1 MKKTL
6 IILTVSILAGV
17 AAFSLMRSHKAAASG
32 GALLDSMPEL
42 AWVRKDLGLTEEQFA
57 KVSELHAAYRPKC
70 LELCRHISEAHAKL
84 ASLTRRDRDVTP
96 ELEAAIREHADV
108 HARCQQ
114 AMLKHIYETAAT
126 LDEKRAG
133 RYLDTMLPYTLDF
146 TQSQPEAG
154 HSH

>member
-1 MKKTL
+1 MKKNL
-6 IILTVSILAGV
+6 IILTVSILSGV
-17 AAFSLMRSHKAAASG
+17 AAFSLMRSDKAAAASG
-32 GALLDSMPEL
+32 ALLGPTPEPGR
-42 AWVRKDLGLTEEQFA
+42 VRKDLGLTEEQFA

-70 LELCRHISEAHAKL
+70 LDLCRHISDAHAKL

-126 LDEKRAG
+126 LDEKRAA
-133 RYLDTMLPYTLDF
+133 RYLDTMLPFTLDF
-146 TQSQPEAG
+146 TPSEPEAG